1 MFVKGALATVTSGR
15 KRSVKALL
23 RAVGLA
29 VLLVATAPGIALS
42 DYRLALYS
50 DSALSDCTLDDYA
63 PRTMSIYVAETS
75 HEATGVRFVSQR
87 APGLPV
93 YGSVKR
99 RHSSSSGDS
108 QTDLSIGFGQ
118 CLDGHFLVL
127 TMTYQLFGTSTC
139 STLSIGPP
147 PGFPVPLCTSCV
159 FHEVSCAP
167 PGALHVNCQGGVNCN
182 PVMTEPTTWGKVK
195 ALYRN

>member
-1 MFVKGALATVTSGR
+1 MFVKGVLATVTSGR

-29 VLLVATAPGIALS
+29 VLLVAAAPGIALS

-63 PRTMSIYVAETS
+63 PRIMSIYVAETS
-75 HEATGVRFVSQR
+75 HEATGVRFRIAASPGFTGVWVSETT
-87 APGLPV
+87 PFFKL
-93 YGSVKR
+93 
-99 RHSSSSGDS
+99 GDS

-182 PVMTEPTTWGKVK
+182 PVATEPTTWGKVK